1 MQNSVNDN
9 IIDNFC
15 DSIWIEKGLSKNTI
29 ESYASDLN
37 QLSKWLASKNKTMK
51 VCTEIDINMFLAEKI
66 KKGNLATSI
75 NRSLSSIKSFFN
87 WLTFNSII
95 KVNPSEL
102 IESPKIG
109 RKLPINIS
117 EEDVEKI
124 LCAPNLSSPC
134 GIRDK
139 AMLELLYATGLRIS
153 ELINLKF
160 NEIDFKRGIVKIA
173 GKGGKE
179 RIVPIGETA
188 LSWVTDYIDNTRQNL
203 ITDSEN
209 VYLFLSNKGKQLS
222 RKSCWSIISNY
233 SRVCLKNN
241 KTISPHSL
249 RHAFATHLLNHGAD
263 LRSVQMLL
271 GHSSLSTTQIYT
283 HVAKE
288 RLIKFHTK
296 FHPRG

>member
-1 MQNSVNDN
+1 M
-9 IIDNFC
+9 
-15 DSIWIEKGLSKNTI
+15 
-29 ESYASDLN
+29 
-37 QLSKWLASKNKTMK
+37 
-51 VCTEIDINMFLAEKI
+51 
-66 KKGNLATSI
+66 
-75 NRSLSSIKSFFN
+75 
-87 WLTFNSII
+87 
-95 KVNPSEL
+95 
-102 IESPKIG
+102 
-109 RKLPINIS
+109 PINIS

-124 LCAPNLSSPC
+124 LCAPDLSSPY

-179 RIVPIGETA
+179 RIVPVGETA
-188 LSWVTDYIDNTRQNL
+188 LSWLTDYIDNIRQDL
-203 ITDSEN
+203 IAENEN
-209 VYLFLSNKGKQLS
+209 VYLFLNSRGKQLS
-222 RKSCWSIISNY
+222 RKSCWSIINNY
-233 SRVCLKNN
+233 SKVSLDS

-288 RLIKFHTK
+288 RLIKFHAK

>member
-29 ESYASDLN
+29 ESYSSDLN
-37 QLSKWLASKNKTMK
+37 QLSKWLSSKDKTMK
-51 VCTEIDINMFLAEKI
+51 ACTEIDINMFLAEKI

-87 WLTFNSII
+87 WLTYNSII

-124 LCAPNLSSPC
+124 LCAPNLSSPH

-160 NEIDFKRGIVKIA
+160 NEVDFKRGIVKIA

-179 RIVPIGETA
+179 RIVPVGETA
-188 LSWVTDYIDNTRQNL
+188 LSWMTDYIDNIRQ
-203 ITDSEN
+203 DSVADNEN

-222 RKSCWSIISNY
+222 RKLCWSIISNY
-233 SRVCLKNN
+233 SKVSLNS

>member
-37 QLSKWLASKNKTMK
+37 QLSKWLSSKDKTMK
-51 VCTEIDINMFLAEKI
+51 ACTEIDINMFLAEKI
-66 KKGNLATSI
+66 KKGNLSTSI

-87 WLTFNSII
+87 WLTYNSII
-95 KVNPSEL
+95 KINPSEL

-124 LCAPNLSSPC
+124 LCAPDLSSPY

-179 RIVPIGETA
+179 RIVPVGETA
-188 LSWVTDYIDNTRQNL
+188 LSWLTDYIDNIRQDL
-203 ITDSEN
+203 IAENEN
-209 VYLFLSNKGKQLS
+209 VYLFLNNRGKQLS
-222 RKSCWSIISNY
+222 RKSCWSIINNY
-233 SRVCLKNN
+233 SKASLDS

-288 RLIKFHTK
+288 RLIKFHSK

>member
-37 QLSKWLASKNKTMK
+37 QLSKWLSLKDKTMK
-51 VCTEIDINMFLAEKI
+51 ACTEVDINMFLAEKI
-66 KKGNLATSI
+66 KKGNLSTSI

-87 WLTFNSII
+87 WLTHNSII

-102 IESPKIG
+102 IESPKIA

-124 LCAPNLSSPC
+124 LCAPDLSSPY

-179 RIVPIGETA
+179 RIVPVGETA
-188 LSWVTDYIDNTRQNL
+188 LSWLTDYIDNIRQDL
-203 ITDSEN
+203 IADNEN
-209 VYLFLSNKGKQLS
+209 VCLFLSNKGKQLS

-233 SRVCLKNN
+233 SKVSLDS

>member
-37 QLSKWLASKNKTMK
+37 QLSKWLSSKDKTMK
-51 VCTEIDINMFLAEKI
+51 ACTEIDINMFLAEKI
-66 KKGNLATSI
+66 KKGNLSSSI

-87 WLTFNSII
+87 WLTYNSII
-95 KVNPSEL
+95 KINPSEL

-124 LCAPNLSSPC
+124 LCAPDLSSPY

-160 NEIDFKRGIVKIA
+160 NEVDFKRGIVKIA

-179 RIVPIGETA
+179 RIVPVGETA
-188 LSWVTDYIDNTRQNL
+188 LSWMTDYIDNIRQ
-203 ITDSEN
+203 DSVADNEN

-222 RKSCWSIISNY
+222 RKLCWSIISNY
-233 SRVCLKNN
+233 SKVSLNS

-288 RLIKFHTK
+288 RLIKFHAK

>member
-37 QLSKWLASKNKTMK
+37 QLSKWLSLKDKTMK
-51 VCTEIDINMFLAEKI
+51 ACTEVDINMFLAEKI
-66 KKGNLATSI
+66 KKGNLSTSI

-87 WLTFNSII
+87 WLTHNSII

-102 IESPKIG
+102 IESPKIA

-124 LCAPNLSSPC
+124 LCAPDLSSPY

-179 RIVPIGETA
+179 RIVPVGETA
-188 LSWVTDYIDNTRQNL
+188 LSWLTDYIDNIRQDL
-203 ITDSEN
+203 IADNEN
-209 VYLFLSNKGKQLS
+209 VCLFLSNKGKQLS

-233 SRVCLKNN
+233 SKVSLDS

-288 RLIKFHTK
+288 RLIKFHAK

>member
-37 QLSKWLASKNKTMK
+37 QLSKWLSSKDKTMK
-51 VCTEIDINMFLAEKI
+51 ACTEIDINMFLAEKI
-66 KKGNLATSI
+66 KKGNLSSSI

-87 WLTFNSII
+87 WLTYNSII
-95 KVNPSEL
+95 KINPSEL

-124 LCAPNLSSPC
+124 LCAPDLSSPY

-179 RIVPIGETA
+179 RIVPVGETA
-188 LSWVTDYIDNTRQNL
+188 LSWMTDYIDNIRQ
-203 ITDSEN
+203 DSVADNEN

-222 RKSCWSIISNY
+222 RKLCWSIISNY
-233 SRVCLKNN
+233 SKVSLNS

-288 RLIKFHTK
+288 RLIKFHAK

>member
-37 QLSKWLASKNKTMK
+37 QLSKWLSSKDKTMK
-51 VCTEIDINMFLAEKI
+51 ACTEIDINMFLAEKI
-66 KKGNLATSI
+66 KKGNLSTSI

-87 WLTFNSII
+87 WLTYNSII
-95 KVNPSEL
+95 KINPSEL

-124 LCAPNLSSPC
+124 LSAPDLSSPY

-179 RIVPIGETA
+179 RIVPVGETA
-188 LSWVTDYIDNTRQNL
+188 LSWLTDYIDNIRQDLVAEN
-203 ITDSEN
+203 EN
-209 VYLFLSNKGKQLS
+209 VYLFLSNRGKQLS
-222 RKSCWSIISNY
+222 RKSCWSIINNY
-233 SRVCLKNN
+233 SKVSLDS

-288 RLIKFHTK
+288 RLIKFHAK

>member
-37 QLSKWLASKNKTMK
+37 QLSKWLSLKDKTMK
-51 VCTEIDINMFLAEKI
+51 ACTEVDINMFLAEKI
-66 KKGNLATSI
+66 KKGNLSTSI

-87 WLTFNSII
+87 WLTHNSII

-124 LCAPNLSSPC
+124 LCAPDLSSPY

-179 RIVPIGETA
+179 RIVPVGETA
-188 LSWVTDYIDNTRQNL
+188 LSWLTDYIDNIRQDL
-203 ITDSEN
+203 IADNEN
-209 VYLFLSNKGKQLS
+209 VCLFLSNKGKQLS

-233 SRVCLKNN
+233 SKVSLDS

>member
-37 QLSKWLASKNKTMK
+37 QLSKWLSSKDKTMK
-51 VCTEIDINMFLAEKI
+51 ACTEIDINMFLAEKI
-66 KKGNLATSI
+66 KKGNLSTSI

-87 WLTFNSII
+87 WLTYNSII
-95 KVNPSEL
+95 KINPSEL

-124 LCAPNLSSPC
+124 LSAPDLSSPY

-179 RIVPIGETA
+179 RIVPVGETA
-188 LSWVTDYIDNTRQNL
+188 LSWLTDYIDNIRQDLVAEN
-203 ITDSEN
+203 EN
-209 VYLFLSNKGKQLS
+209 VYLFLSNRGKQLS
-222 RKSCWSIISNY
+222 RKSCWSIINNY
-233 SRVCLKNN
+233 SKISLDS

-288 RLIKFHTK
+288 RLIKFHAK

>member
-1 MQNSVNDN
+1 MQNTVNDN
-9 IIDNFC
+9 IIDSFC

-37 QLSKWLASKNKTMK
+37 QLSKWLSSNDKTIEE
-51 VCTEIDINMFLAEKI
+51 CNEIDINMFLAEKI
-66 KKGNLATSI
+66 EKGNLATSI
-75 NRSLSSIKSFFN
+75 TRSLSSIKTFFN
-87 WLTFNSII
+87 WLTYKNII
-95 KVNPSEL
+95 KINPSEL

-109 RKLPINIS
+109 RRLPVNLS

-124 LCAPNLSSPC
+124 LQAPNLSSSY

-153 ELINLKF
+153 ELVNLKF
-160 NEIDFKRGIVKIA
+160 NDIDFKRGIIKVT

-179 RIVPIGETA
+179 RIVPVGETA
-188 LSWVTDYIDNTRQNL
+188 LSWITSYIDNTREDL
-203 ITDSEN
+203 IVDNEN
-209 VYLFLSNKGKQLS
+209 IYLFLSNRGKQLS
-222 RKSCWSIISNY
+222 RKLCWSIISNY
-233 SRVCLKNN
+233 SKGSLNN

-263 LRSVQMLL
+263 LRTVQMLL

-283 HVAKE
+283 HVARE

-296 FHPRG
+296 YHPRG

>member
-37 QLSKWLASKNKTMK
+37 QLSKWLSSKDKTMK
-51 VCTEIDINMFLAEKI
+51 ACTEIDINMFLAEKI
-66 KKGNLATSI
+66 KKGNLSSSI

-87 WLTFNSII
+87 WLTYNRI
-95 KVNPSEL
+95 
-102 IESPKIG
+102 
-109 RKLPINIS
+109 INIS

-124 LCAPNLSSPC
+124 LCAPDLSSPY

-179 RIVPIGETA
+179 RIVPVGETA
-188 LSWVTDYIDNTRQNL
+188 LSWLTDYIDNIRQDLVAEN
-203 ITDSEN
+203 EN
-209 VYLFLSNKGKQLS
+209 VYLFLSNRGKQLS
-222 RKSCWSIISNY
+222 RKSCWSIINNY
-233 SRVCLKNN
+233 SKISLDS

-288 RLIKFHTK
+288 RLIKFHAK

>member
-37 QLSKWLASKNKTMK
+37 QLSKWLSSKDKTMK
-51 VCTEIDINMFLAEKI
+51 ACTEIDINMFLAEKI
-66 KKGNLATSI
+66 KKGNLSTSI

-87 WLTFNSII
+87 WLTYNSII
-95 KVNPSEL
+95 KINPSEL

-124 LCAPNLSSPC
+124 LSAPDLSSPY

-179 RIVPIGETA
+179 RIVPVGETA
-188 LSWVTDYIDNTRQNL
+188 LSWLTDYIDNIRQDL
-203 ITDSEN
+203 IAENEN
-209 VYLFLSNKGKQLS
+209 VYLFLSNRGKQLS
-222 RKSCWSIISNY
+222 RKSCWSIINNY
-233 SRVCLKNN
+233 SKISLDS

-288 RLIKFHTK
+288 RLIKFHAK

>member
-37 QLSKWLASKNKTMK
+37 QLSKWLSSKDKTMK
-51 VCTEIDINMFLAEKI
+51 ACTEIDINMFLAEKI
-66 KKGNLATSI
+66 KKGNLSSSI

-87 WLTFNSII
+87 WLTYNSII
-95 KVNPSEL
+95 KINPSEL

-124 LCAPNLSSPC
+124 LCAPDLSSPY

-179 RIVPIGETA
+179 RIVPVGETA
-188 LSWVTDYIDNTRQNL
+188 LSWLTDYIDNIRQDLVAEN
-203 ITDSEN
+203 EN
-209 VYLFLSNKGKQLS
+209 VYLFLSNRGKQLS
-222 RKSCWSIISNY
+222 RKSCWSIINNY
-233 SRVCLKNN
+233 SKISLDS

-288 RLIKFHTK
+288 RLIKFHAK

>member
-37 QLSKWLASKNKTMK
+37 QLSKWLSSKDKTMK
-51 VCTEIDINMFLAEKI
+51 ACTEIDINMFLAEKI
-66 KKGNLATSI
+66 KKGNLSTSI

-87 WLTFNSII
+87 WLTYNSII
-95 KVNPSEL
+95 KINPSEL

-124 LCAPNLSSPC
+124 LSAPDLSSPY

-179 RIVPIGETA
+179 RIVPVGETA
-188 LSWVTDYIDNTRQNL
+188 LSWLTDYIDNIRQDL
-203 ITDSEN
+203 IAENEN
-209 VYLFLSNKGKQLS
+209 VYLFLSNRGKQLS
-222 RKSCWSIISNY
+222 RKSCWSIINNY
-233 SRVCLKNN
+233 SKVSLDS

-288 RLIKFHTK
+288 RLIKFHAK